1 MDEAKPLNLHKK
13 GFLKAAQ
20 GTAGTEHQRCCK
32 SHVVRQRGNAGG
44 SLSIRDTCSA
54 VTSEHQSWMG
64 STGSGLL
71 LPTVG
76 EEALGSFVKD
86 QVKKYS
92 KEEGSAAF
100 HKLWEKKILLSL

>member
-1 MDEAKPLNLHKK
+1 
-13 GFLKAAQ
+13 
-20 GTAGTEHQRCCK
+20 
-32 SHVVRQRGNAGG
+32 
-44 SLSIRDTCSA
+44 
-54 VTSEHQSWMG
+54 MG

-100 HKLWEKKILLSL
+100 HKLWEKKSFCLCKCLL